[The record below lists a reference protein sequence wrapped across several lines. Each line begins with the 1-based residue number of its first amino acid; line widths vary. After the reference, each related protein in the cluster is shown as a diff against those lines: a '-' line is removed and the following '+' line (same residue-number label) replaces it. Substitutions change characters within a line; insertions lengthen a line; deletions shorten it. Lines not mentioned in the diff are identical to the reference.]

1 MVRVYHK
8 YNEYKGDEGVKEK
21 TLFYDVV
28 IVGGGPAGTAC
39 ALTLQQQGISH
50 CIVDRAVFPRDKTC
64 EGMLSAKTMALL
76 KELIPAFDEEAFYH
90 TVKGEQSRRFI
101 VWYKEQILAD
111 LSLSRGLYIT
121 KRRVLDA
128 YLLDACRKAGC
139 PIFEGE
145 MVVDVD
151 FDERL
156 VVTSNGRTIHYGM
169 LVAADGVN
177 SLVRHRAGL
186 YDAKRAYRRAF
197 TFAADVPR
205 EQITAVEKIP
215 TGAVCAYLQGDA
227 AIEWAV
233 PHGTAHSLAVC
244 FYGSKRRQRFPRER
258 FDRFAVHM
266 GVDPSKQT
274 VHGAFFPSGSYLSR
288 PFYRGQVLF
297 VGDAAGYAEPLT
309 GEGIYYALHSGRVA
323 AQLLVQYGQTAWLP
337 YGRRMRGV
345 KRTLQRTNMFKT
357 LFCIAPLRHLAI
369 RVCEK
374 NPAWMRRAF
383 GNISA
388 DGCE

>member
-1 MVRVYHK
+1 M
-8 YNEYKGDEGVKEK
+8 DEQ

-28 IVGGGPAGTAC
+28 IVGGGPAGAAC
-39 ALTLQQQGISH
+39 ALTLQQHGVSH

-64 EGMLSAKTMALL
+64 EGMLSAKTIALL
-76 KELIPAFDEEAFYH
+76 KELIPAFEEDAFYD

-101 VWYKEQILAD
+101 VWYKETILAD

-121 KRRVLDA
+121 KRRLLDA
-128 YLLDACRKAGC
+128 YLLEACRKAGC
-139 PIFEGE
+139 PIYEGDA
-145 MVVDVD
+145 VADVD

-156 VVTSNGRTIHYGM
+156 VVTSSGQTIRYGM

-177 SLVRHRAGL
+177 SLIRHRAGL
-186 YDAKRAYRRAF
+186 YRAKQAYRRAF

-205 EQITAVEKIP
+205 EQITAADKIP
-215 TGAVCAYLQGDA
+215 AGAVCAYLQGDA

-233 PHGTAHSLAVC
+233 PHGTEHSLAVC
-244 FYGSKRRQRFPRER
+244 FYGNKRRQRFSRER
-258 FDRFAVHM
+258 FMRFVESM
-266 GVDPSKQT
+266 GADASQQA

-309 GEGIYYALHSGRVA
+309 GEGIYYALYSGRVA
-323 AQLLVQYGQTAWLP
+323 AQLLAQYGQTAWLP

-345 KRTLQRTNMFKT
+345 KRVLQRTNVFKT
-357 LFCIAPLRHLAI
+357 LFCIAPLRRFAI
-369 RVCEK
+369 HVCQK
-374 NPAWMRRAF
+374 HPAWMRRAF

-388 DGCE
+388 AGCGE